1 MYKYLIK
8 WLSVADRHTKMYLDQ
23 QFAPL
28 GINSSQHMYILAV
41 CEDPG
46 ISQEQLMDLFY
57 IHPSNITRALN
68 FLINTGFITRQTN
81 ENDKRTRCLY
91 PTEKAQ
97 TAAVKIREI
106 LGSTKEKLMESI
118 PPEEAEKMADLLEK
132 MALNAANMIKNKERS
147 D

>member
-28 GINSSQHMYILAV
+28 GITSSQHMYILAV
-41 CEDPG
+41 CDDPG
-46 ISQEQLMDLFY
+46 ISQEQLMNLFY

-68 FLINTGFITRQTN
+68 ALINAGFITRETN
-81 ENDKRTRCLY
+81 ENDKRTHCLY

-97 TAAVKIREI
+97 NTAVRIREI
-106 LGSTKEKLMESI
+106 LELTKDRLTDSI
-118 PPEEAEKMADLLEK
+118 PPEDSEKLTDILEK
-132 MALNAANMIKNKERS
+132 IALNATNMIKK
-147 D
+147 